1 MSLKNTLSLERIAD
15 GEVEGVEIAEALYV
29 EEVPRDTIVA
39 RQVDGPTPVETYH
52 QEAHVITQTETCAQG
67 DVVEET

>member
-1 MSLKNTLSLERIAD
+1 MSKSERIAD

-29 EEVPRDTIVA
+29 EEIPRDTIVT

-52 QEAHVITQTETCAQG
+52 QEAHVITQTETSAQG
-67 DVVEET
+67 DVVEEA